1 VSGVAPR
8 PSPGIALLLPQL
20 VTADTLYD

>member
-8 PSPGIALLLPQL
+8 PGLGIALLPPI
-20 VTADTLYD
+20 VAADTLYD

>member
-20 VTADTLYD
+20 VRADTLYD